1 VTTHTET
8 LITATVTRSEARSSS
23 HRGRRSGPRLDKA
36 GIGKTL
42 GLIHVEID
50 TLVRTPKRSCSWY
63 ADLIR
68 THHGATA

>member
-1 VTTHTET
+1 
-8 LITATVTRSEARSSS
+8 LPC
-23 HRGRRSGPRLDKA
+23 RRDTGACLDKA

-50 TLVRTPKRSCSWY
+50 TLVRTRKRSYNWY